1 MSPPTSLQIQTRVG
15 RTEAEAR
22 LVSRRV
28 RLARA
33 GFFEPACFN
42 DAHWRHSRKTTISLT
57 SRVSG
62 TAVTSLHWQAN
73 RARTALA
80 FASLS
85 PDALPEIASSP
96 GAMVLEQ
103 KLPVPLRLR
112 GASQVQLEAKQGL
125 VKGWRI

>member
-1 MSPPTSLQIQTRVG
+1 MKQSVG
-15 RTEAEAR
+15 
-22 LVSRRV
+22 
-28 RLARA
+28 
-33 GFFEPACFN
+33 P
-42 DAHWRHSRKTTISLT
+42 RKTTISLT
-57 SRVSG
+57 SRVSD

-85 PDALPEIASSP
+85 PDSLPEIASSP

-103 KLPVPLRLR
+103 KLPVPLRLC